1 MKEPAELLRKGLDM
15 LSISYTETQIKAFL
29 LYLSELRK
37 WNRAYNL
44 TSLRTDTN
52 IVIKHFLD
60 SLLFLKVLP
69 AHVRSV
75 ADIGSGAGFPGIPV
89 KIMRPDLTVVL
100 IEPSRKKAL
109 FLEHMQRTLCIE
121 GVLVVNKRIED
132 VEGLLVD
139 AAVTRA
145 LFSVREFIDKAE
157 RLLHDKGVLVLSK
170 GPKIEEE
177 LRDLTIPAMERR
189 DLILPFENST
199 RHLVIIRPAGAR
211 ERGKRY
217 NKN

>member
-1 MKEPAELLRKGLDM
+1 MKEPSELLRKGLDM

-29 LYLSELRK
+29 IYLAELKK
-37 WNRAYNL
+37 WNRAYSL
-44 TSLRTDTN
+44 TSLRTDTD

-69 AHVRSV
+69 AHARNV
-75 ADIGSGAGFPGIPV
+75 ADIGSGAGFPGIPM
-89 KIMRPDLTVVL
+89 KIMRPDLAVVL

-121 GVLVVNKRIED
+121 GLTVVNKRIED
-132 VEGLLVD
+132 VEDLRVD

-145 LFSVREFIDKAE
+145 LFSVREFLDKAE

-177 LRDLTIPAMERR
+177 LRDLKIPVLERKS
-189 DLILPFENST
+189 LMLPFENST
-199 RHLVIIRPAGAR
+199 RHLVIIRPAGSC
-211 ERGKRY
+211 EKGKEV
-217 NKN
+217 